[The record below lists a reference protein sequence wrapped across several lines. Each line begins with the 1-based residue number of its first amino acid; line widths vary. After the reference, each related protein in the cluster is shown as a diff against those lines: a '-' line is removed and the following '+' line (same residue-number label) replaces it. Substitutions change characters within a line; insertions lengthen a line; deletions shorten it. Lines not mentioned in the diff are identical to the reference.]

1 MQTYVS
7 TCAQMVVLKLLN
19 DVVVRDRVV
28 RVLCTYS

>member
-7 TCAQMVVLKLLN
+7 TCAQMVVLNLLN

-28 RVLCTYS
+28 RVLCPYS